1 MKITF
6 YGHSTFGIEISG
18 KLIIIDPF
26 ISGNPLAS
34 HIDIN
39 ALQPDYIL
47 ISHAHQDHVLDVEW
61 LAKQSDALII
71 SNFEIV
77 SHYESKGFKGMSLN
91 HGGTVGFDRF
101 SVKYVKAVHSSSFAD
116 GTYGGEPGGFVISS
130 KEKSLY
136 YAGDTALTYDM
147 KLIPL
152 YAALDAVILPVGD
165 IFTMGYEDAAM
176 ASDFVE
182 CPKVIGCHFNTFP
195 PIQIDTEIAKDYFSA
210 LNKELVL
217 LEIGTCLEI

>member
-18 KLIIIDPF
+18 KLILIDPF
-26 ISGNPLAS
+26 ISGNPLAG

-39 ALQPDYIL
+39 ALQPDYIFV
-47 ISHAHQDHVLDVEW
+47 SHAHQDHVLDVEW
-61 LAKQSDALII
+61 LVKQSDALIV
-71 SNFEIV
+71 SNYEIV
-77 SHYESKGFKGMSLN
+77 NHFESKGFKGHSLN
-91 HGGTVGFDRF
+91 HGGSFTVEEF

-116 GTYGGEPGGFVISS
+116 GSYGGEPGGFVISS
-130 KEKSLY
+130 KKKSIY
-136 YAGDTALTYDM
+136 YAGDTALSYDM

-152 YAALDAVILPVGD
+152 YAALDAVILPIGD
-165 IFTMGYEDAAM
+165 TFTMGYEDAAM

-195 PIQIDTEIAKDYFSA
+195 PIQINSSDAVQYFSA
-210 LNKELVL
+210 LEKELIL
-217 LEIGTCLEI
+217 LDIGKSITI